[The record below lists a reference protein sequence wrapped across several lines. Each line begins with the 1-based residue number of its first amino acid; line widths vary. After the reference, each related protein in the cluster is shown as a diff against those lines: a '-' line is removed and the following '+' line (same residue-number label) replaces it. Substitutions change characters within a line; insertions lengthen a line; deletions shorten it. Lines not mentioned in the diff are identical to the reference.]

1 MIHQSA
7 RIGNESKQHD
17 QRNHEFVIT
26 DIFCPGTTMK
36 YSTQPAHNLALL
48 VVAVGLVPIR
58 NEQITSHVM
67 RISRVVALNAAL
79 LAALPLMATV
89 CEVTGGAVAAG

>member
-7 RIGNESKQHD
+7 RIRNESKQHD

-36 YSTQPAHNLALL
+36 YSTPPAGSLALL

-58 NEQITSHVM
+58 NEQITSQVM
-67 RISRVVALNAAL
+67 RIRRVAVLKAAELVAV
-79 LAALPLMATV
+79 PLMATV
-89 CEVTGGAVAAG
+89 